1 MQIESSEGLRDPLTG
16 KMYIEESVI
25 VRSSSGV
32 GAEMGLNVNDT
43 LISAKI
49 TNAEGTVI
57 AEKALTRMHM
67 LSTLLFDVRIG
78 DTLTLVVSRNGETVE
93 LTHTF
98 TSESEFTLFAERAVS

>member
-1 MQIESSEGLRDPLTG
+1 M
-16 KMYIEESVI
+16 
-25 VRSSSGV
+25 RSSSGV

-49 TNAEGTVI
+49 ARNIQQEDGTVIKEVI

-93 LTHTF
+93 LTPHTF
-98 TSESEFTLFAERAVS
+98 TSESEFTLFAAKPVT